1 MLRTQRR
8 AAYRK
13 KNYEFEICNAKT
25 KMSTTSRLGNDDPV
39 HSPKG
44 GMHDEKSRS
53 GSSSSHGH
61 RPSYR
66 QQASRWTVPNTGL
79 S

>member
-25 KMSTTSRLGNDDPV
+25 KMSTPSRLENDDPV

-53 GSSSSHGH
+53 GSSTSHGH
-61 RPSYR
+61 RPGYC
-66 QQASRWTVPNTGL
+66 QQAREWTNPSAHL
-79 S
+79 P